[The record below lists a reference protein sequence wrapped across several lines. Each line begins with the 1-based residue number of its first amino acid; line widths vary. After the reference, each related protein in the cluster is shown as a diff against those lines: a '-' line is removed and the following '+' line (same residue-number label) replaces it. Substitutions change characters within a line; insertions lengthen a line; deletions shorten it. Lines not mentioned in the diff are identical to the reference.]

1 MPRFRQQVVPPVYE
15 VALRCQTVAGSGRIG
30 ATDGAAEVSTFSFPT
45 HVLPLADGSA
55 LVSDTGNDSVRHVSI
70 DGRGGY
76 SVRKVSLQ
84 GFTWMRPRGM
94 AQLPDGGVLVCDSGH
109 NRIRLLG
116 ADGGV
121 SVYAGSG
128 RRGRADGPALQATFD
143 NPTAVCVCADGSVL
157 VCDTGNHCIRTIV
170 AIWDA
175 SGTGGQRRII
185 GTLAGSG
192 RPGSADGPAH
202 AACFDQP
209 CGIVALGNVSGL
221 QDGES
226 VVYVADSGNHAIRLV
241 TRTPGSGELSVGT
254 LCGKPGLPGN
264 TDGALSDGTLATPAG
279 LAVLPD
285 GSLVISDAAN
295 NNLRRVDFQTRTL
308 GTLGGSTERTWGLVD
323 GMSHDARF
331 NVPKGLSVAP
341 SGDVWLADSQN
352 HCVRVLRAEESAKQA
367 TRPQPP
373 PMPLPAAAWTDP
385 VGGDER
391 RGVGPLAKA
400 AAERRH
406 SGEAFKSGPRTAVP
420 APGPYG
426 APPLPPSATGPADD
440 GHENASEAAPASVGD
455 FQPRDFSAE
464 AQLFERTRPP
474 KTPMSRPISGG
485 WTYTG
490 TAQVTLRRCAPRAA
504 MLAVQVHG
512 AATAE
517 VSVVRPGQLMLRDT
531 AFVVCTPDADSG
543 GGFNGFGSNELGLRF
558 TTTTAAASLLAAC
571 EAIVGEAAN
580 GHGGDGPPG
589 TFDDSDH
596 PPHGPPHGGLTPN
609 VTPGSTPARPTR
621 GGLQHPAAQQRASC
635 APSTF
640 HTASRSLPGVSE
652 FGAPQSAAGYRT
664 AQTSTSGASPPR
676 TSPRK
681 GTTPGGGGAP
691 RSALDPPS
699 AIDQRLHQ
707 ADQEI
712 LRLSALLAERDM
724 EAGRL
729 LKRLEQAQL
738 AVRARDSKVA
748 ELQRRLNL
756 LSAK

>member
-1 MPRFRQQVVPPVYE
+1 MVPPVYE

-175 SGTGGQRRII
+175 SGTGGQRRIV

-226 VVYVADSGNHAIRLV
+226 VVYVADSGNHAIRIV

-352 HCVRVLRAEESAKQA
+352 HCVRVLRAEEAAKEA
-367 TRPQPP
+367 TRPPP
-373 PMPLPAAAWTDP
+373 PPLPMPAAAWTDP

-391 RGVGPLAKA
+391 HGPLAKA

-406 SGEAFKSGPRTAVP
+406 SGDAFKSGPRTAVP
-420 APGPYG
+420 APGPYVPYG
-426 APPLPPSATGPADD
+426 APPLPPSAAGPADD
-440 GHENASEAAPASVGD
+440 GHANASEAAPAPVGD
-455 FQPRDFSAE
+455 FQ
-464 AQLFERTRPP
+464 
-474 KTPMSRPISGG
+474 
-485 WTYTG
+485 
-490 TAQVTLRRCAPRAA
+490 
-504 MLAVQVHG
+504 
-512 AATAE
+512 
-517 VSVVRPGQLMLRDT
+517 
-531 AFVVCTPDADSG
+531 
-543 GGFNGFGSNELGLRF
+543 
-558 TTTTAAASLLAAC
+558 
-571 EAIVGEAAN
+571 
-580 GHGGDGPPG
+580 G
-589 TFDDSDH
+589 TFDVSDH
-596 PPHGPPHGGLTPN
+596 PPHGPPYGGLTPN

-621 GGLQHPAAQQRASC
+621 GGLQHPATHQRASC

-652 FGAPQSAAGYRT
+652 FGALQSAAGYRT
-664 AQTSTSGASPPR
+664 AQTSASGASPPR

-681 GTTPGGGGAP
+681 GMTPGGGGAP

-699 AIDQRLHQ
+699 ATDQRLHQ

-712 LRLSALLAERDM
+712 MRLSALLAERDM